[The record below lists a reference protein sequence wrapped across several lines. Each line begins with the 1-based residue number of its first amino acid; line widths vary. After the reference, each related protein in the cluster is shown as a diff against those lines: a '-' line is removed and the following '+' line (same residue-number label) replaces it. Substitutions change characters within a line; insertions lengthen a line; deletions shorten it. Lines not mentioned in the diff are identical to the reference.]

1 MNTISDKARGTEI
14 IFWTT
19 ALALLFFKLG
29 STTPWQSED
38 RWLEI
43 TREMIASGNYFK
55 PTINGV
61 IYFDKPLLSYWFEVL
76 TAAVGGG
83 FNEWAMRFPSAVAA
97 LITLWATID
106 LGRRLWS
113 EKTGALAG
121 WILLTGFGFL
131 QWGRLAEADM
141 ENLAFTI
148 VAVNWYWR
156 QRDVPTFLGY
166 AVFYLIIAIGAQCKG
181 LTAVVVPLLALL
193 PDMLNNQRWR
203 KHVNG
208 PHLLAIL
215 MASTIYFVPFLL
227 ATRSTTTTVTTAG
240 HSSGLGLVIREN
252 IVRYFAPFDHTGP
265 LYTYLIAIPQFMFP
279 WSPVLLV
286 ALFACSWKK
295 FREQVNVSWVLW
307 TFALIFLFFTL
318 SGSRRGYYILPILP
332 YGALLSAR
340 FLHDTILN
348 DTTLASLRRWS
359 LNITAALLIL
369 FSLLQLLAPL
379 LWPTLEHRL
388 GTTLPP
394 EFKSMSLITGGFSL
408 FSLLALLVWR
418 RREDDRMM
426 VAITAS
432 SVVLWGSLF
441 FWQQPAF
448 DHYRTEVP
456 FARGLKDLSAN
467 ITASQIAIYR
477 KQPSGRLLYY
487 SELPLPIRQIDDAAL
502 LQSFMDTGPYPKLIL
517 ADAKY
522 QNELP
527 ESLCNQTPDLVE
539 TQYGWEKDGRDKMRA
554 WKIISNGK

>member
-29 STTPWQSED
+29 STSPWQSED

-43 TREMIASGNYFK
+43 AREMIASGNYFK

-76 TAAVGGG
+76 IAAVIGG
-83 FNEWAMRFPSAVAA
+83 FNEWAMRIPSAIAA
-97 LITLWATID
+97 LVTLWATID

-113 EKTGALAG
+113 EKIGLLAG

-141 ENLAFTI
+141 ENLAFTL

-156 QRDVPTFLGY
+156 QRDVSTFSGY
-166 AVFYLIIAIGAQCKG
+166 AIFYLIIAVGAQCKG

-203 KHVNG
+203 QHINRS
-208 PHLLAIL
+208 HILALLF
-215 MASTIYFVPFLL
+215 ASVVYLLPFLL
-227 ATRSTTTTVTTAG
+227 ATSSTTTTVTTSG

-252 IVRYFAPFDHTGP
+252 IVRYFAPFDHVGP
-265 LYTYLIAIPQFMFP
+265 IYTYLIAIPQFMFP
-279 WSPVLLV
+279 WSPVLIA
-286 ALFACSWKK
+286 ALIACYQKR
-295 FREQVNVSWVLW
+295 FREQVNVGWILW
-307 TFALIFLFFTL
+307 SFTLIFLFFTL

-340 FLHDTILN
+340 FLLDN
-348 DTTLASLRRWS
+348 TLSASLRRWS

-369 FSLLQLLAPL
+369 FSLLQLLTPL
-379 LWPTLEHRL
+379 LWPTLEQRL
-388 GTTLPP
+388 GTTLPA
-394 EFKSMSLITGGFSL
+394 EFKLMSLVIGGFSL
-408 FSLLALLVWR
+408 LSFLALFLWR
-418 RREDDRMM
+418 RREEDSVMI
-426 VAITAS
+426 AITAS
-432 SVVLWGSLF
+432 SVVLWSGLF

-456 FARGLKDLSAN
+456 FARGLKALGANLS
-467 ITASQIAIYR
+467 ASQIAIYH

-487 SELPLPIRQIDDAAL
+487 SELPLPIQQIDRATQ
-502 LQSFMDTGPYPKLIL
+502 LQTFMDTGPYPKLIL
-517 ADAKY
+517 AESKY

-527 ESLCNQTPDLVE
+527 ESLRNQTPDLIE
-539 TQYGWEKDGRDKMRA
+539 TQYGWEKDGRDKIRA
-554 WKIISNGK
+554 WKIISNEK